1 MILATGNEGPSL
13 PRAPWRHEGWS
24 SSPLP
29 DVAADA
35 PVLLV
40 GTGLTMVDRVLSLLQ
55 EGHRGPITAVS
66 PHGLIPQ
73 VHRLSRPLV
82 MSESEVPFGASL
94 SALTSWLRRRARAEA
109 AAGGDWRSVIDAVRP
124 HTQRLWQALSL
135 ADRRRFFHL
144 GRIWWE
150 QHRHRIAPDAAA
162 KLEAARARGQLRRA
176 ERKSAF
182 PPRRSS
188 SGRRARRRRARAART
203 RGPRRGGHECRGR
216 ATDVRRTEN
225 PILQALLTSG
235 QARPDPLNLGLD
247 VTQDCAVIDAAG
259 RTSERIFAIGP
270 VTSGVFWEII
280 AVPDIRVQAAC
291 LAGRL
296 RSLAARP

>member
-1 MILATGNEGPSL
+1 LHFAPRHLYRGYLTSLLAPHFEQGRLRRVQAEAVALVEDEAGVRVEFRDGASRSAELVILATGNEGPSL

-94 SALTSWLRRRARAEA
+94 SATMSWLRRRARAEA

-124 HTQRLWQALSL
+124 HTQRLWQGLSL

-144 GRIWWE
+144 GRVWWD
-150 QHRHRIAPDAAA
+150 QHRHRIAP
-162 KLEAARARGQLRRA
+162 RRRGQARGRPRA
-176 ERKSAF
+176 WATSHRGWAGSRVRAAW
-182 PPRRSS
+182 
-188 SGRRARRRRARAART
+188 ARRRRAR
-203 RGPRRGGHECRGR
+203 
-216 ATDVRRTEN
+216 
-225 PILQALLTSG
+225 
-235 QARPDPLNLGLD
+235 RP
-247 VTQDCAVIDAAG
+247 QQ
-259 RTSERIFAIGP
+259 ERNA
-270 VTSGVFWEII
+270 
-280 AVPDIRVQAAC
+280 
-291 LAGRL
+291 
-296 RSLAARP
+296 